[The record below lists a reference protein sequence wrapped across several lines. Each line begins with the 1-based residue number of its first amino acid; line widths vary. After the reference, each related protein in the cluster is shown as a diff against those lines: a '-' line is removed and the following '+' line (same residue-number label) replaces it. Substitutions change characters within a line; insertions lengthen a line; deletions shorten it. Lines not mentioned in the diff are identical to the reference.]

1 MLATLSFLVTPAV
14 AYISA
19 SWSKTGA
26 AFLPIVRLTAH
37 YASSPCW
44 PRLLSPNPA
53 SAYFFEEIDNGIHPA
68 RLHLLIDLIERQT
81 AKNGVQVITT
91 THSPDMLNFIND
103 TTFKNTSVLSRLEDT
118 EDTIIRSLDS
128 LHNAR
133 ELRESQGLGR
143 LHSTGWMEDIL
154 NLEAWRIKDEEV
166 GE

>member
-1 MLATLSFLVTPAV
+1 M
-14 AYISA
+14 
-19 SWSKTGA
+19 
-26 AFLPIVRLTAH
+26 
-37 YASSPCW
+37 
-44 PRLLSPNPA
+44 
-53 SAYFFEEIDNGIHPA
+53 
-68 RLHLLIDLIERQT
+68 
-81 AKNGVQVITT
+81 ITT